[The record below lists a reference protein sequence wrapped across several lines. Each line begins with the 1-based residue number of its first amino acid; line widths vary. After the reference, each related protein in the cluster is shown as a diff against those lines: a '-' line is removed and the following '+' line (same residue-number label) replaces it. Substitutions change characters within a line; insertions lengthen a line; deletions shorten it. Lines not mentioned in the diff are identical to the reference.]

1 MNKNLVYIIIAII
14 ILLLIIVLA
23 SSKKPATP
31 VETVPTTLL
40 EEYPYDSEL
49 FPPETAP
56 EVTAPV
62 MEEPTTTIMP

>member
-31 VETVPTTLL
+31 VETVPTTI
-40 EEYPYDSEL
+40 ESPYDSEL